1 MRLRV
6 GTFLSVVIATTALGF
21 ASGCQR
27 ATEGPGSSLEREGSR
42 GAHRFRLRSD
52 LKPGRVTLGD
62 PATWKL
68 TAELPSGARAV
79 SFLRDSAGPWMDVSA
94 VREPKPGAEPGGS
107 WDLEYRVRAFD
118 LGRIPLPRTALVVA
132 WPEPRPPGSGA
143 SDTLD
148 FPPDTMTV
156 DSLTTAESTALDPD
170 RGPIRPGLRALD
182 IAVATAGVALLLAA
196 IVAAVLLWRARRR
209 RADPSVPSAAPEPPE
224 TPFRRALEA
233 LRSEVESLPRDV
245 FYERL
250 SLAIRAY
257 VSAVTGVP
265 ALDLT
270 TSEIRREL
278 SARGPWKAE
287 AVRAL
292 VRTLDRSDLAKF
304 ARHEDPV
311 AEARAALDEASS
323 LPTWFSAP
331 PESTVGTPAP
341 PPSTPPPSPTRPAPP
356 KGGS

>member
-1 MRLRV
+1 VRPPV
-6 GTFLSVVIATTALGF
+6 GTILSVLIATTALGF
-21 ASGCQR
+21 AAGCQR
-27 ATEGPGSSLEREGSR
+27 ASEGPGSSLEREGSR
-42 GAHRFRLRSD
+42 GPHRFRLRSD
-52 LKPGRVTLGD
+52 LRPGRVTLGD

-68 TAELPSGARAV
+68 TAELPRGARAV
-79 SFLRDSAGPWMDVSA
+79 TFLRDSAGPWMDVSA
-94 VREPKPGAEPGGS
+94 VREPEPGAEPGGS
-107 WDLEYRVRAFD
+107 WELEYRVRAFD
-118 LGRIPLPRTALVVA
+118 LGRLPLPRTALVVA
-132 WPEPRPPGSGA
+132 WPEPRPPGAGA
-143 SDTLD
+143 ADTLD
-148 FPPDTMTV
+148 FPADTVTV

-170 RGPIRPGLRALD
+170 RGPIRPGLRAVD
-182 IAVATAGVALLLAA
+182 IAVAAAGVALLLAA
-196 IVAAVLLWRARRR
+196 IVAAVLFWRARRR
-209 RADPSVPSAAPEPPE
+209 SIDVSVPSAAPEPPE

-278 SARGPWKAE
+278 SARGSWKAE

-323 LPTWFSAP
+323 LPTWFSAAPEP
-331 PESTVGTPAP
+331 PAGTSE
-341 PPSTPPPSPTRPAPP
+341 PPSTPRPSPPRPAPP